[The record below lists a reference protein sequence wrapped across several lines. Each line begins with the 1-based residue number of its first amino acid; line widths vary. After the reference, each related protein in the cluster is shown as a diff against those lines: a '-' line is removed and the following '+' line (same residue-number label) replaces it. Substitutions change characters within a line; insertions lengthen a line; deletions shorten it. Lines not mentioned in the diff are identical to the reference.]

1 MKWIKM
7 AYELAC
13 MLGLIYY
20 SSIQAERFFENA
32 DMSTVTVKTFNERQ
46 QDQYPDITFCIEGG
60 HFGNAIKEL
69 NVSADTISNILKGEN
84 LSSVNVSPRQVQIIQ
99 NLYKDMWY
107 TDLTRHVL
115 SCSFRNDFN
124 VALFI
129 VIPIC

>member
-32 DMSTVTVKTFNERQ
+32 DVSTVTVKTFNERQ
-46 QDQYPDITFCIEGG
+46 QDQYPDINFCIEGG

-69 NVSADTISNILKGEN
+69 NVFADTISNILKGEN
-84 LSSVNVSPRQVQIIQ
+84 LSSVLSNCEQDDVFLKY
-99 NLYKDMWY
+99 NLFVPLR
-107 TDLTRHVL
+107 TVL
-115 SCSFRNDFN
+115 
-124 VALFI
+124 
-129 VIPIC
+129 